1 MRIAN
6 EIGDHPGKANLGAV
20 GRADSCP
27 SRFRSSFF
35 KQQPLRR
42 DQSVTQVHQIPHFGP
57 INTLTVEPQ
66 AKPAARAYVGRK
78 IEALWLS
85 RGAVD
90 IFSQRRF
97 AAPVNNAVAAMIF
110 QTISEYIDTNSS
122 IAVLIQIA
130 Q

>member
-1 MRIAN
+1 MRVAN
-6 EIGDHPGKANLGAV
+6 EIGDHPGKANLAAV

-85 RGAVD
+85 RVAVD

-97 AAPVNNAVAAMIF
+97 AAHGHNAVAVMVLQKIPEPSAA
-110 QTISEYIDTNSS
+110 NSTRS
-122 IAVLIQIA
+122 ALRA
-130 Q
+130 T